1 MAVVHLIFAVR
12 ILMSNPCLH
21 VACDQLHGLNIFVGS
36 KLFPFPSGF
45 CFFFA
50 RSAAFPSFRL
60 CAISIFSPLCHCC
73 CYCCCCYCCLFLVSA
88 RSAIVMK
95 LWIGNIPLQ
104 YSHQDVLDDL
114 QAAGHE
120 VPVLLQLHPGKGRH
134 QYGFV
139 TFATGDAAQ
148 RLAWDGLCWRQTGKF
163 ALVRP

>member
-1 MAVVHLIFAVR
+1 M
-12 ILMSNPCLH
+12 P
-21 VACDQLHGLNIFVGS
+21 
-36 KLFPFPSGF
+36 
-45 CFFFA
+45 
-50 RSAAFPSFRL
+50 
-60 CAISIFSPLCHCC
+60 
-73 CYCCCCYCCLFLVSA
+73 FLVSA

-114 QAAGHE
+114 QAYGHE

-139 TFATGDAAQ
+139 TFATGVAAQ
-148 RLAWDGLCWRQTGKF
+148 HLAEHGLCWSKTGKF

>member
-1 MAVVHLIFAVR
+1 
-12 ILMSNPCLH
+12 MSNPCLH
-21 VACDQLHGLNIFVGS
+21 VACDQLHALNLFVGS
-36 KLFPFPSGF
+36 KFFPVGF
-45 CFFFA
+45 CFFA

-60 CAISIFSPLCHCC
+60 CAFSPLCHSFPSFAFVP
-73 CYCCCCYCCLFLVSA
+73 LLLLLLLLLLLPFLVSA